1 MRIKEGFMLR
11 EVAGDTVVV
20 PIGKA
25 TLDFNGMI
33 TLNETGA
40 FLWKLLQSGA
50 TEDELI
56 QAMLKEYDAEESVIN
71 KDVKSFITKLEG
83 AGLLE

>member
-1 MRIKEGFMLR
+1 MKIKEGFMLR
-11 EVAGDTVVV
+11 KVAGDTVVV
-20 PIGKA
+20 PTGKA

-40 FLWKLLQSGA
+40 FLWKALQNE
-50 TEDELI
+50 TDEDALI
-56 QAMLKEYDAEESVIN
+56 QLMLKEYEADENTVRADLKAFIN
-71 KDVKSFITKLEG
+71 KLEG

>member
-1 MRIKEGFMLR
+1 MKIKEGFMLR
-11 EVAGDTVVV
+11 KVAGDTVVV
-20 PIGKA
+20 PTGKA

-40 FLWKLLQSGA
+40 FLWKALQNE
-50 TEDELI
+50 TDEDALI
-56 QAMLKEYDAEESVIN
+56 QLMLKEYEADENTVREDLKAFIN
-71 KDVKSFITKLEG
+71 KLEG